1 MSIIQNFITAQ
12 RNKRKLTKLKAAFAT
27 IEAAGYSVCN
37 IQQRGGTSYLVDG
50 KGNWHKVGKRA

>member
-1 MSIIQNFITAQ
+1 MNFIVEFFVSQ
-12 RNKRKLTKLKAAFAT
+12 RKKRALKKLKAAFAT

-37 IQQRGGTSYLVDG
+37 IQQRSGTNYLVDG